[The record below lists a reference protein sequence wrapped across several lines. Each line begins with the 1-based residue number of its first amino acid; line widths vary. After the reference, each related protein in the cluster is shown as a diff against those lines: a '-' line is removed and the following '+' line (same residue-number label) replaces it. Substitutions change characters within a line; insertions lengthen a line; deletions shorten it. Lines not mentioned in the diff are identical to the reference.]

1 MMEKENLA
9 PAGEY
14 LYVEV
19 ADLTDY
25 TASRIGHR
33 ENTTLLRSS
42 RLKDFAFS
50 AHSILTLLGGHV
62 GLTVSSLDDYRNTQ
76 NLTVSLNK

>member
-33 ENTTLLRSS
+33 ENTSLL
-42 RLKDFAFS
+42 
-50 AHSILTLLGGHV
+50 SILTLLGGHV